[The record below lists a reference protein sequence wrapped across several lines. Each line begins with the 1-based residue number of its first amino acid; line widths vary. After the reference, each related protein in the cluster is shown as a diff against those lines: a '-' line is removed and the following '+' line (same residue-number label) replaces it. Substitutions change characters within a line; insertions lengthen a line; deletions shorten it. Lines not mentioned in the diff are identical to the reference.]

1 MSKIEKESRM
11 QLFNQMKITKHFIER
26 YCERI
31 LKLEENLSFDIV
43 RDIVLEDM
51 IQRMSEVEKRCF
63 QLLVRSGVVKL
74 TLGHTSQIVIED
86 DRMLTVY

>member
-1 MSKIEKESRM
+1 M

-31 LKLEENLSFDIV
+31 LKLEEHLSFDIV
-43 RDIVLEDM
+43 RDMVLEDM
-51 IQRMSEVEKRCF
+51 IQRMSVVEKRCF
-63 QLLVRSGVVKL
+63 QLLINTGIVKL

-86 DRMLTVY
+86 NRMLTVY

>member
-1 MSKIEKESRM
+1 M

-31 LKLEENLSFDIV
+31 LKLEEHLSFDIV
-43 RDIVLEDM
+43 RDMVLEDM
-51 IQRMSEVEKRCF
+51 IQRMSVVEKRCF
-63 QLLVRSGVVKL
+63 QLLINTGIVKL

-86 DRMLTVY
+86 NKMLTVY

>member
-31 LKLEENLSFDIV
+31 LKLEEHLSFDIV
-43 RDIVLEDM
+43 RDMVLEDM
-51 IQRMSEVEKRCF
+51 IQRMSVVEKRCF
-63 QLLVRSGVVKL
+63 QLLINTGIVKL

-86 DRMLTVY
+86 NKMLTVY